1 LTGPNPKITISTQL
15 ARITGQGLVLKKAT
29 KSGKDRTVSIQEPWL
44 SSLRRLK
51 EKRREQIKN
60 PAFQPKD
67 EFKDLVFLRD
77 NGKPYDLNDD
87 NEMWLK
93 VNRTYNAKREPLRGH
108 SLRHIAATKMAD
120 SGVDREVAMAILGHE
135 SEAMSHYYGRIT
147 AKRQSGQIENYG
159 ESLAKNIMN

>member
-1 LTGPNPKITISTQL
+1 VT
-15 ARITGQGLVLKKAT
+15 T
-29 KSGKDRTVSIQEPWL
+29 KEI
-44 SSLRRLK
+44 LRGIRK
-51 EKRREQIKN
+51 GRRKEQIKN
-60 PAFQPKD
+60 PDFQPND

-77 NGKPYDLNDD
+77 NGKPYDLNED
-87 NEMWLK
+87 NEMWLA

-147 AKRQSGQIENYG
+147 AKRQSGQVEVFG
-159 ESLAKNIMN
+159 ETLLKKILG